1 MNWFIRIADINY
13 QALGFS
19 PSAETYLR
27 SLNNWDRGTA
37 VELSKLTNEKGASR
51 FEYHLNNYKA
61 YLHNVQGKIPNRFLF
76 FIYGWLVNGQIRLP
90 EDLGRL
96 TNALTIFTQQ
106 NNKFELKNLQ
116 QYPSLGDLEVAVGK
130 VLGVKDEE
138 SKRQVA
144 KNIKM
149 QGSREIFRDNEW
161 RVIEMT
167 TPEAVCELGKGTK
180 WCTNAD
186 ADGYENAQMY
196 LDGGPLLL
204 FLHNENGKWQKYA
217 QATKSLDQVMD
228 VLDKRI
234 KKPTPSFISLLRS
247 LIRQGYISKQDFL
260 ENYAFGVSYEGADVD
275 LASFFMEKVQEN
287 DGAFPKYAFDD
298 VLEYAKKYG
307 RLKAIENNIIFK
319 QLPSDKKTL
328 KNYGVIEGSRIEE
341 YINAVSQQG
350 LRWQDPKQ
358 ESVIINSS
366 YAFEY
371 WKDRYSEYQYGEG
384 KPGNGDFTPWPE
396 YEAAMLNN
404 PNRAEELV
412 GYLWYLNGSKRAE
425 KRFEDYLLET
435 GKQKYAQDHSIEYAK
450 NCNFRWPE
458 LEKIIIDSGKIWD
471 MYEYAKEVIKGRW
484 PEVENYL
491 LNDRWGGLS
500 EALYYARDV
509 VKQRWPEL
517 EKRIMELK
525 NGWAAGQYAVNIMKA
540 RWPEMERY
548 ILSNKDIAVPSFYQ
562 SNFGYLGV
570 GASKRGWYKRA
581 DFPEYNVFHGTS
593 DQNSIQERG
602 FVYDYIGQ
610 GNDQYGPGFYFTS
623 RRETASNYGQGGPSP
638 GVMQAKVNLKK
649 PIQISSGNI
658 EQSNAFD
665 IFPSLTANQTRGL
678 LKLAVQLEG
687 KQILD
692 NFGDV
697 ATEGERVVFESMAR
711 AYIGKSSAFI
721 LYDLFNKS
729 NFEKVLRFISKATG
743 YDGIVVNHGN
753 NIDPSKKNE
762 LWVVAW
768 FPEQIQVIGKSK

>member
-76 FIYGWLVNGQIRLP
+76 FIYGWLVNGQLRLP

-425 KRFEDYLLET
+425 KRFEDYLL
-435 GKQKYAQDHSIEYAK
+435 
-450 NCNFRWPE
+450 
-458 LEKIIIDSGKIWD
+458 
-471 MYEYAKEVIKGRW
+471 
-484 PEVENYL
+484 
-491 LNDRWGGLS
+491 
-500 EALYYARDV
+500 
-509 VKQRWPEL
+509 
-517 EKRIMELK
+517 
-525 NGWAAGQYAVNIMKA
+525 
-540 RWPEMERY
+540 
-548 ILSNKDIAVPSFYQ
+548 
-562 SNFGYLGV
+562 
-570 GASKRGWYKRA
+570 
-581 DFPEYNVFHGTS
+581 
-593 DQNSIQERG
+593 
-602 FVYDYIGQ
+602 
-610 GNDQYGPGFYFTS
+610 
-623 RRETASNYGQGGPSP
+623 
-638 GVMQAKVNLKK
+638 
-649 PIQISSGNI
+649 
-658 EQSNAFD
+658 
-665 IFPSLTANQTRGL
+665 
-678 LKLAVQLEG
+678 
-687 KQILD
+687 
-692 NFGDV
+692 
-697 ATEGERVVFESMAR
+697 
-711 AYIGKSSAFI
+711 
-721 LYDLFNKS
+721 
-729 NFEKVLRFISKATG
+729 
-743 YDGIVVNHGN
+743 
-753 NIDPSKKNE
+753 
-762 LWVVAW
+762 
-768 FPEQIQVIGKSK
+768 